1 MTDIPTL
8 NGQDIGQAERAT
20 RALLD
25 AVLAQTDTPF
35 TNWVVLNMLA
45 NAGGGLER
53 DELVTRTA
61 GGLRIGAPA
70 IVTALDELLTG
81 GFVTTTDDV
90 RIVLTA
96 DGEARFARIRA
107 GVDRIAER
115 LYGDLPIADL
125 ATAHRVL
132 ALVTERA
139 NAELA
144 R

>member
-25 AVLAQTDTPF
+25 VVLAQTDTPF
-35 TNWVVLNMLA
+35 PNWVVLNMLA

-53 DELVTRTA
+53 DDLVTRVA
-61 GGLRIGAPA
+61 GGLRIGTPA
-70 IVTALDELLTG
+70 IVTAIDELLTG
-81 GFVTTTDDV
+81 GFVTTTDEV
-90 RIVLTA
+90 RIELTA
-96 DGEARFARIRA
+96 DGEALFAQVRA